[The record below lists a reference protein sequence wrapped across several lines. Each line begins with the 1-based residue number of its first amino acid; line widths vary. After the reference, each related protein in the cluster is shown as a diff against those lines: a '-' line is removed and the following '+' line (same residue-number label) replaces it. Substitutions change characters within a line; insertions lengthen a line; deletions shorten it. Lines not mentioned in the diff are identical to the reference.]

1 MASSRPQATEAGC
14 SWWLTPACSWC
25 STSSPAQ
32 RSPAAS
38 GTPKV
43 GGSWSNL
50 TGVWSEA
57 VSVGST
63 KSAVVSAAGEIPPQV
78 LLHLQ
83 HRRSL
88 GDPDVGHLGNERALV
103 ADELGQ
109 RHRRLDSHQCPP
121 VTPQP

>member
-1 MASSRPQATEAGC
+1 MASSRPQATEGGC
-14 SWWLTPACSWC
+14 SWSLTPASSWC
-25 STSSPAQ
+25 LTSSPAQ

-43 GGSWSNL
+43 GGSWSNQ
-50 TGVWSEA
+50 TGVWSGA
-57 VSVGST
+57 IRCGST
-63 KSAVVSAAGEIPPQV
+63 NRQASSAAGAEIPPHV

-103 ADELGQ
+103 ADELG
-109 RHRRLDSHQCPP
+109 
-121 VTPQP
+121 